1 MRHDGRCITFIL
13 EMNNGVPDLKLL
25 QCFEV
30 LMTERSVSR
39 AAGRLNMSQPALSH
53 ALARLRQVF
62 DDPLLFKGDRG
73 MTPTKR
79 ALGLQ
84 AQVHEL
90 LATAERL
97 TRKPSAFVPAA
108 ARIKL
113 TIMAAEHVEH
123 LLAPPL
129 VTDLQREAPGV
140 DIEFCQANR
149 EHALRLLERGEV
161 DLRLGWWPEPAAKL
175 RYRLLFRDRLVCIA
189 RKGHTEVQEKLA
201 VDDFIRTPH
210 VRILTRSGP
219 SYRAIDQ
226 AVGILHRKLR
236 VAVRVQNA
244 FDVSNVIAGSDF
256 IATMPER
263 QARMLAQKF
272 PLQILRLP
280 LNVPD
285 VRIAMYWHEHTHK
298 EPAHRWFRERV
309 AEIAKSL

>member
-1 MRHDGRCITFIL
+1 
-13 EMNNGVPDLKLL
+13 
-25 QCFEV
+25 
-30 LMTERSVSR
+30 MTERSVSR
-39 AAGRLNMSQPALSH
+39 AAARLNMSQPAMSH

-62 DDPLLFKGDRG
+62 DDPLLLKGDRE
-73 MTPTKR
+73 MTPTRR
-79 ALGLQ
+79 AIGLQ
-84 AQVHEL
+84 SQVHEL
-90 LATAERL
+90 LAGVEQLA
-97 TRKPSAFVPAA
+97 RKPAAFVPAN
-108 ARIKL
+108 ARVKF

-129 VTDLQREAPGV
+129 AMGLQKEAPGV

-149 EHALRLLERGEV
+149 DQALRLLERSEI

-175 RYRLLFRDRLVCIA
+175 RYRLLFRDRLVCIV
-189 RKGHTEVQEKLA
+189 REGHPRFREKIA
-201 VDDFIRTPH
+201 TDDFVGTPH
-210 VRILTRSGP
+210 VRILTRAGP

-226 AVGILHRKLR
+226 AVGLLHRKLR

-244 FDVSNVIAGSDF
+244 FDVSNVIASSDF

-272 PLQILRLP
+272 PLRLLRLP

-285 VRIAMYWHEHTHK
+285 VRIAMYWHEQTHK

-309 AEIAKSL
+309 AEIAKNL